1 MINNFEEIEHGF
13 WREFQTIKDTL
24 NYLQDMVEVQ
34 NNKIDELKNQI
45 ADHQQKELTIAKAC
59 QTGFL
64 QVRDACHVL
73 REDIAEN
80 SGTMIDATWDQFRDQ
95 GN

>member
-1 MINNFEEIEHGF
+1 MDKIWKLLSTFEEIENGF
-13 WREFQTIKDTL
+13 WREFHTIKDTL
-24 NYLQDMVEVQ
+24 AYLQDIVEVQ

-45 ADHQQKELTIAKAC
+45 AEHQRTELTIAKAC

-73 REDIAEN
+73 REDLAEC
-80 SGTMIDATWDQFRDQ
+80 SGTIIQETWND
-95 GN
+95 

>member
-1 MINNFEEIEHGF
+1 MDKIWKLLSNFEEIEHGF

-24 NYLQDMVEVQ
+24 AYLQDIVEVQ

-45 ADHQQKELTIAKAC
+45 AEHQQKELTIAKAC

-73 REDIAEN
+73 REDISECA
-80 SGTMIDATWDQFRDQ
+80 GTIIQETWND
-95 GN
+95 